1 MRKVP
6 DHLFQYPT
14 KSDGLVYRNDKW
26 LIYQLDYYNSQDEQ
40 LIFDF
45 LDVMIEMVVRH
56 NPEDPKTRK
65 DFLLKVREISN
76 NLIELAKQ

>member
-14 KSDGLVYRNDKW
+14 KSDGLVYLDDKW
-26 LIYQLDYYNSQDEQ
+26 LIFQRDYYNSQDEQ

-45 LDVMIEMVVRH
+45 LDVVIEMIVRH
-56 NPEDPKTRK
+56 NPEDPKTRQ
-65 DFLLKVREISN
+65 DFYRKMKEVTNHLL
-76 NLIELAKQ
+76 ELAKQ